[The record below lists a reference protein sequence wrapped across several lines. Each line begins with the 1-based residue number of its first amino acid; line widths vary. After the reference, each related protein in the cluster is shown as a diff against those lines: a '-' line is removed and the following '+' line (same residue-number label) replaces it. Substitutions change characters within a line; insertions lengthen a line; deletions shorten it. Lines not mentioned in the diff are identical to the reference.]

1 MVAAIRVA
9 THRNHNSD
17 DSHRD
22 IDIGPKE
29 AEEKNGTAV
38 SHVKVDEV
46 GVEAEVAIVN
56 EGKFCY
62 FLKYER

>member
-1 MVAAIRVA
+1 MAIRVA

-17 DSHRD
+17 ANHRD
-22 IDIGPKE
+22 IDIGQKE
-29 AEEKNGTAV
+29 VAEKNGTAV
-38 SHVKVDEV
+38 SHVKVDGV

-56 EGKFCY
+56 EGNFCY